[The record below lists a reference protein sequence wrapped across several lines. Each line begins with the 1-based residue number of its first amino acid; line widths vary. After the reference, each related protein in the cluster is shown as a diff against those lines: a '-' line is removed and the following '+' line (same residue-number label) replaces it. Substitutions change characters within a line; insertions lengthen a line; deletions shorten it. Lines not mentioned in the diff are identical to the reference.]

1 MSQTGSMDNSLQGSW
16 VELAYSRSGSRRGS
30 SSGGLE
36 HVPSS
41 SSMHAGDLEEILLD
55 AQRESEKTSSR
66 SGSSR
71 DSPPLLP
78 SPQLS
83 HCLMEMEN
91 RSTADSSSTQ
101 SEEDQRETHEEEEGL
116 LRKNEQWLW
125 DWASRPE
132 HLPPKEFVFRHPKQ
146 STALSIRKSSMMKR
160 GGFFSS
166 EILVVVLPSLLLT
179 HLLTLGLGIY
189 IGKRLATSST
199 SNI

>member
-1 MSQTGSMDNSLQGSW
+1 
-16 VELAYSRSGSRRGS
+16 
-30 SSGGLE
+30 
-36 HVPSS
+36 
-41 SSMHAGDLEEILLD
+41 
-55 AQRESEKTSSR
+55 
-66 SGSSR
+66 
-71 DSPPLLP
+71 
-78 SPQLS
+78 
-83 HCLMEMEN
+83 MEMEN